1 MDSFL
6 DKLDAIV
13 FTGVICFITFGGL
26 FFAGR
31 VQQSQ
36 RDNAAQAA
44 QANDKAETVRQTLQ
58 AIVDA
63 K

>member
-1 MDSFL
+1 MESFL

-13 FTGVICFITFGGL
+13 FTSVICFITFGGL
-26 FFAGR
+26 YLAGE
-31 VQQSQ
+31 VQQSH
-36 RDNAAQAA
+36 RDGAKQAVEANA
-44 QANDKAETVRQTLQ
+44 KAEAVRQTLQ

>member
-13 FTGVICFITFGGL
+13 FTGIVCFITFGGL
-26 FFAGR
+26 FFAGQ
-31 VQQSQ
+31 VQQSH
-36 RDNAAQAA
+36 RDTAHQAA
-44 QANDKAETVRQTLQ
+44 QSNAKAETVRQTLQ
-58 AIVDA
+58 AIVDS

>member
-6 DKLDAIV
+6 DKLDAIL

-26 FFAGR
+26 FFAGQI
-31 VQQSQ
+31 QQSHRDGAQ
-36 RDNAAQAA
+36 RAEQAS
-44 QANDKAETVRQTLQ
+44 KAETVRQTLQ

>member
-13 FTGVICFITFGGL
+13 FTSIVCFIAFGGL
-26 FFAGR
+26 FFAGQ
-31 VQQSQ
+31 VQQSH
-36 RDNAAQAA
+36 RDTAKQVE
-44 QANDKAETVRQTLQ
+44 QANAKAKVVRQTLQ

>member
-1 MDSFL
+1 MDSFF

-13 FTGVICFITFGGL
+13 FTGVVCFITFGGL
-26 FFAGR
+26 FFAGQ
-31 VQQSQ
+31 VQQSH
-36 RDNAAQAA
+36 RDGAQQVAQSNA
-44 QANDKAETVRQTLQ
+44 KAEIVRQTLQ

>member
-13 FTGVICFITFGGL
+13 FTGIVCFITFGGL
-26 FFAGR
+26 FFAGQ
-31 VQQSQ
+31 VQQSH
-36 RDNAAQAA
+36 RDAAEQVAQSNA
-44 QANDKAETVRQTLQ
+44 KAETVRQTLQ

>member
-1 MDSFL
+1 MDSFF

-13 FTGVICFITFGGL
+13 FTGVVCFITFGGL
-26 FFAGR
+26 FFAGQ
-31 VQQSQ
+31 VQQSH
-36 RDNAAQAA
+36 RDSVTQAA

>member
-1 MDSFL
+1 MESFL

-13 FTGVICFITFGGL
+13 FTAVVCFITFGGL
-26 FFAGR
+26 YFAGQ
-31 VQQSQ
+31 VQQSH
-36 RDNAAQAA
+36 RDAAKQVE
-44 QANDKAETVRQTLQ
+44 QANAKAETVRQTLQ

>member
-26 FFAGR
+26 YLAGQ
-31 VQQSQ
+31 VQQSH
-36 RDNAAQAA
+36 RDTAKQVE
-44 QANDKAETVRQTLQ
+44 QANAKADAVRQTLQ

>member
-1 MDSFL
+1 MESFL

-13 FTGVICFITFGGL
+13 FTGIVCFITFGGL
-26 FFAGR
+26 YLAGQ
-31 VQQSQ
+31 VQQSH
-36 RDNAAQAA
+36 RDTATQVAP
-44 QANDKAETVRQTLQ
+44 AETVRQTLQ

>member
-1 MDSFL
+1 MDSFF

-13 FTGVICFITFGGL
+13 FTSVICSITFGGL
-26 FFAGR
+26 FFAGQ
-31 VQQSQ
+31 VQQSH
-36 RDNAAQAA
+36 RDNAAQVA
-44 QANDKAETVRQTLQ
+44 QSNDKAETVRQTLQ

>member
-13 FTGVICFITFGGL
+13 FTGIVCFITFGGL
-26 FFAGR
+26 FFAGQ
-31 VQQSQ
+31 VQQSH
-36 RDNAAQAA
+36 RDNAAQVA
-44 QANDKAETVRQTLQ
+44 QANAKMETVRQALQ

>member
-1 MDSFL
+1 MESFL

-13 FTGVICFITFGGL
+13 FTSVVCFITFGGL
-26 FFAGR
+26 YLAGQ
-31 VQQSQ
+31 VQQSH
-36 RDNAAQAA
+36 RDNAAQVA
-44 QANDKAETVRQTLQ
+44 QSNAKAEIVRQTLQ

>member
-13 FTGVICFITFGGL
+13 FTGIVCFITFGGL
-26 FFAGR
+26 FFAGQ
-31 VQQSQ
+31 VQQSH
-36 RDNAAQAA
+36 RDTAAQAA
-44 QANDKAETVRQTLQ
+44 QANAKMETVRQTLQ